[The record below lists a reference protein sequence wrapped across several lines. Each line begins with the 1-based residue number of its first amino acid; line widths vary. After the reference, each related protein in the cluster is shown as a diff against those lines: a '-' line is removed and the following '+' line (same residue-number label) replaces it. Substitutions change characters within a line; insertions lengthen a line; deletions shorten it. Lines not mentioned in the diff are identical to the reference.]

1 MTNQLIVFNE
11 QEVLG
16 KHFRMY
22 GDAENPLFLAKD
34 VAKWIGYDKSSINK
48 MLNKVEDDEKVRS
61 SVPTLGGNQE
71 SWLLTED
78 GLYEVLMQSRKPI
91 AKKFK
96 REVKQ
101 ILKSIRR
108 YGIYATSETI
118 DNILSNPKFTIKLL
132 KKLKSEQTARQL
144 VEKELSKVTAIYE
157 PMIDTFKHIVS
168 NSEDKSVYEVAHL
181 ACDKEKGIDIGGK
194 RLYQKLRDWGFV
206 QKNSTEP
213 TQLGLDKNILR
224 VKISYVKNTGRNE
237 RVTQVTP
244 QGEIYI
250 IDRLI
255 RESKQEL
262 KKKII

>member
-1 MTNQLIVFNE
+1 MTNQLIAFNE

-16 KHFRMY
+16 KQFRMY
-22 GDAENPLFLAKD
+22 GDAETPLFLAKD
-34 VAKWIGYDKSSINK
+34 VAEWIGYDKSSINK
-48 MLNKVEDDEKVRS
+48 MLDKVEADEKVRS
-61 SVPTLGGNQE
+61 IVPTLGGNQE

-108 YGIYATSETI
+108 YGIYATGETI
-118 DNILSNPKFTIKLL
+118 DNILSNPKVTIKLL
-132 KKLKSEQTARQL
+132 KKLKSEKTARQL
-144 VEKELSKVTAIYE
+144 VEKELSKVKAIYE

-168 NSEDKSVYEVAHL
+168 NGEDKSVYEVARL
-181 ACDKEKGIDIGGK
+181 ACDKENGIDIGGK

-213 TQLGLDKNILR
+213 TQLGLNKNIFR
-224 VKISYVKNTGRNE
+224 VKIMYVKNTGRNE
-237 RVTQVTP
+237 RVTKVTP
-244 QGEIYI
+244 HGEIYI

-262 KKKII
+262 KNKII